1 MKHVRVL
8 IVILILAGCSDDGRL
23 VQVSEQAAQR
33 QAEQNQ
39 EMARITSEVAAGSR
53 VLVEADARARQEMA
67 QLQHKLGDQ
76 QREIGLQRD
85 QLEQERRQIA
95 AQRHREPIL
104 APAITTVGWIL
115 AALLPL
121 ALAALVVWRLR
132 DNGEDVETLN
142 RVLLEELV
150 AEQPRLLPPPSRER
164 QLCLPSGNEPDNEP
178 PF

>member
-1 MKHVRVL
+1 MV
-8 IVILILAGCSDDGRL
+8 LILAGCSDDGRL
-23 VQVSEQAAQR
+23 ARVAQQASEQQAR
-33 QAEQNQ
+33 QNE
-39 EMARITSEVAAGSR
+39 EMARLTGEVVQASQELVAADAQARRENAAIQSR
-53 VLVEADARARQEMA
+53 LT
-67 QLQHKLGDQ
+67 DQ

-95 AQRHREPIL
+95 VQRHRDPVL
-104 APAITTVGWIL
+104 AAAITTVGWIL